1 MKSEELK
8 RKYSEFSSSKF
19 TTRIVFEKKTGTY
32 VKGGAEKS
40 YKRITRV
47 DKIDR
52 VCAIVQQLID
62 SGADYFR
69 QQQHVDNI
77 AAALSNIK
85 DKYNGKSIE
94 MNFSENTALKT
105 KQEVKEVHFS
115 GKQYTLNR
123 SVVHSESN
131 KFVYHLSDDITHD
144 PSFVYQ
150 VLEDIF
156 DR

>member
-52 VCAIVQQLID
+52 VCAIVQQLIH

-69 QQQHVDNI
+69 KQQHVDNI
-77 AAALSNIK
+77 AAALSNTKTNIPE
-85 DKYNGKSIE
+85 SI
-94 MNFSENTALKT
+94 
-105 KQEVKEVHFS
+105 
-115 GKQYTLNR
+115 
-123 SVVHSESN
+123 
-131 KFVYHLSDDITHD
+131 
-144 PSFVYQ
+144 
-150 VLEDIF
+150 
-156 DR
+156 